1 MGLRFWISS
10 IGAVWGSS
18 SLNTPHSRTRR
29 AISWLYWPPK
39 SRTRTSS
46 CAAAVACGSTASA
59 SSAGDR
65 RDGGG
70 PLHYSTS
77 AASGCA
83 GAPPLV
89 TPSDA
94 GAALAADWAP
104 MPMAWSRWSCLPSVC
119 SDGAT
124 MTSARWNEGM
134 SS

>member
-10 IGAVWGSS
+10 IGTVWCSS

-59 SSAGDR
+59 SSAGTVEMAA
-65 RDGGG
+65 G
-70 PLHYSTS
+70 LSTYSTS

-83 GAPPLV
+83 GSEPLL